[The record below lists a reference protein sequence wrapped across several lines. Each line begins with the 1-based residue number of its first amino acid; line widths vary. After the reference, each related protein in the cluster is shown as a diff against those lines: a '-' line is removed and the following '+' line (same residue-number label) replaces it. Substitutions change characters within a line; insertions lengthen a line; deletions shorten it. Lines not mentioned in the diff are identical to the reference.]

1 MQVVAITLKDIVFLQ
16 ADFDEQVTRWATV
29 GARLTI
35 ARAADAHAVV
45 DARWNFDFQ
54 CFLFF
59 DFALTMAS
67 GAGVWN
73 DLA

>member
-1 MQVVAITLKDIVFLQ
+1 MQVIAITLKDVVFLQ
-16 ADFDEQVTRWATV
+16 ANLDEQVARWAAI
-29 GARLTI
+29 GAWLAI
-35 ARAADAHAVV
+35 ASTAYAHTVV
-45 DARWNFDFQ
+45 DTGGNFDFQ
-54 CFLFF
+54 SFLFF

>member
-1 MQVVAITLKDIVFLQ
+1 MQVVAITLKDVVLLQ
-16 ADFDEQVTRWATV
+16 ADFDEQVARWSAV
-29 GARLTI
+29 GAWLTI
-35 ARAADAHAVV
+35 ARATDAHAVV

-67 GAGVWN
+67 GAGVRN

>member
-1 MQVVAITLKDIVFLQ
+1 MQVVAITLKDVVLLQ
-16 ADFDEQVTRWATV
+16 ADFDEQVARWATI

-35 ARAADAHAVV
+35 TRATDAHAVV
-45 DARWNFDFQ
+45 DACWNFDFQ